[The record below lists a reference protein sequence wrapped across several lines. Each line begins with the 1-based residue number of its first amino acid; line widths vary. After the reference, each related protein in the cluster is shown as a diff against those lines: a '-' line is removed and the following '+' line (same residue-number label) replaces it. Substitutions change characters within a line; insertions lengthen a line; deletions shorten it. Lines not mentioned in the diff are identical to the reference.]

1 MQTRRHSGRKIY
13 QLQSRW
19 WTSVKTEFLHIF
31 QDLGHEWETSS
42 YKRRSK
48 RSADRDLTLM
58 DHKNLGV
65 TTAEDARLWQ
75 MTDLGIEDEMT
86 DTQQNRILRQ
96 EQKGP

>member
-1 MQTRRHSGRKIY
+1 
-13 QLQSRW
+13 
-19 WTSVKTEFLHIF
+19 
-31 QDLGHEWETSS
+31 
-42 YKRRSK
+42 
-48 RSADRDLTLM
+48 M

-86 DTQQNRILRQ
+86 DTQQNPILRQ